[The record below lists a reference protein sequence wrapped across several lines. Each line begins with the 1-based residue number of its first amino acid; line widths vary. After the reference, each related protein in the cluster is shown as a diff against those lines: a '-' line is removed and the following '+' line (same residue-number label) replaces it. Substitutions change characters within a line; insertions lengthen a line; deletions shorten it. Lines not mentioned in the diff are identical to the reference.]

1 VRSTHPQAICASATS
16 SLHIDCATPF
26 HVLCALAPAGVGVGA
41 MAEDAP
47 ADAQEAWPSRLP
59 QIDAPTADAPAAP
72 AGIKKLATM
81 VSGCRDDVDGE
92 SAKKQLV
99 QSYVE
104 ANNDNIL
111 GVLCQLHGHK
121 VIVLSPGKLLK
132 ALTWKKGGATGTE
145 DLVKE
150 SSHPGLFLANVLAN
164 ASPSSMEAL
173 YKSYVVS
180 NPNLDQIALLH
191 YVNTKGFL
199 EYGAD
204 GVLRDVSWLPP
215 QTDEATAANWRSLW
229 GRHIPEGTPWY
240 ATVRDQRGNK
250 SKIAFLGSALDDGT
264 PLAQPSGTTRAQ
276 ARKVRTHPSVCPS
289 QMRQRHTPLNDLI
302 RFPSLPCRFLSL
314 PCTALMLKQWK
325 VPSPNMCICVDGG
338 EKHAP
343 VDSAVCRSRA
353 RTSHHPK
360 LTHSSFSP
368 MCAPP
373 NLPMDQALCIPASAT
388 RSIEWQTSLNFMNGW
403 QRASRKIRRL
413 AKAAPQDFRRQRQA
427 CRTWRA
433 HQRRR

>member
-1 VRSTHPQAICASATS
+1 
-16 SLHIDCATPF
+16 
-26 HVLCALAPAGVGVGA
+26 

-215 QTDEATAANWRSLW
+215 QTDEATAANWR
-229 GRHIPEGTPWY
+229 
-240 ATVRDQRGNK
+240 
-250 SKIAFLGSALDDGT
+250 
-264 PLAQPSGTTRAQ
+264 
-276 ARKVRTHPSVCPS
+276 
-289 QMRQRHTPLNDLI
+289 
-302 RFPSLPCRFLSL
+302 
-314 PCTALMLKQWK
+314 
-325 VPSPNMCICVDGG
+325 
-338 EKHAP
+338 
-343 VDSAVCRSRA
+343 
-353 RTSHHPK
+353 
-360 LTHSSFSP
+360 
-368 MCAPP
+368 
-373 NLPMDQALCIPASAT
+373 
-388 RSIEWQTSLNFMNGW
+388 
-403 QRASRKIRRL
+403 
-413 AKAAPQDFRRQRQA
+413 
-427 CRTWRA
+427 
-433 HQRRR
+433 